1 MVRFGET
8 HGHLPAAA
16 IQDREGR
23 PLLSWRVAILPFIDQ
38 KDLYEEFRLDESWD
52 SPHNAKL
59 VERMPDVFASPAK
72 PAEKSGET
80 RYLAPVGPGT
90 IFAAR
95 ATPWSL
101 EEISAEIERTLITT
115 SGVTAATDMPRA
127 ARPRLGGISFL
138 HRFGSALNHHVHL
151 HACVTDGVFLTTAAE
166 AARDTPPAFLPARPI
181 TQADLAALTERA
193 PRRVIRWFRHAD
205 LVPARVHPLPKIL
218 FTACFVHGL
227 PLRVGRPSAF
237 RASHTC

>member
-1 MVRFGET
+1 MKPLA
-8 HGHLPAAA
+8 LPM
-16 IQDREGR
+16 
-23 PLLSWRVAILPFIDQ
+23 PV
-38 KDLYEEFRLDESWD
+38 DESRVSRGRKAD
-52 SPHNAKL
+52 
-59 VERMPDVFASPAK
+59 
-72 PAEKSGET
+72 
-80 RYLAPVGPGT
+80 GT
-90 IFAAR
+90 LSSHRPFRWA
-95 ATPWSL
+95 
-101 EEISAEIERTLITT
+101 
-115 SGVTAATDMPRA
+115 G

>member
-16 IQDREGR
+16 IQDWEGR

-101 EEISAEIERTLITT
+101 EEISANDGTF
-115 SGVTAATDMPRA
+115 ATI
-127 ARPRLGGISFL
+127 LL
-138 HRFGSALNHHVHL
+138 V
-151 HACVTDGVFLTTAAE
+151 E
-166 AARDTPPAFLPARPI
+166 AAADKAVPWTKP
-181 TQADLAALTERA
+181 ADLAIDEQ
-193 PRRVIRWFRHAD
+193 D
-205 LVPARVHPLPKIL
+205 LKPTR
-218 FTACFVHGL
+218 
-227 PLRVGRPSAF
+227 
-237 RASHTC
+237 